1 MESADDIRFI
11 INTPTCETDDSQ
23 VLVPTRAHD
32 NTSLTKEN
40 IRGLL
45 TKIAGLQAAERVLS
59 DSLQKVT
66 EEEVEVMELQLTEK
80 ERLLLHSC
88 SDYFFP
94 DAWLAVG
101 QNMQHSK
108 NTENLLLPVY
118 TTADERFWLFRS
130 NDKPSRIAKCVFS
143 TKIRGQWLDLQS
155 NGTYSFVQ
163 NDVITGKSLVRSA
176 HGPLY
181 FIIEHCDN
189 FVLPDALRS
198 VILKLLDEADFPA

>member
-23 VLVPTRAHD
+23 VLVPTHG
-32 NTSLTKEN
+32 NTSLTTEN
-40 IRGLL
+40 VRGLL
-45 TKIAGLQAAERVLS
+45 TKIAGLEAAERVLS

-66 EEEVEVMELQLTEK
+66 EEEVEVMELQLTEE

-88 SDYFFP
+88 C
-94 DAWLAVG
+94 

-163 NDVITGKSLVRSA
+163 NDVITGESLVRSA

-198 VILKLLDEADFPA
+198 VVLKLLNEADLPA

>member
-11 INTPTCETDDSQ
+11 INIPTCETDDSQ
-23 VLVPTRAHD
+23 VLVPTHD
-32 NTSLTKEN
+32 NTSLTTKN
-40 IRGLL
+40 VRGLL
-45 TKIAGLQAAERVLS
+45 TKIAGLEAAERVLS

-66 EEEVEVMELQLTEK
+66 EEEVEVMELQLTEE

-88 SDYFFP
+88 SDYFYP

-118 TTADERFWLFRS
+118 TTADERFWLFCS

-143 TKIRGQWLDLQS
+143 TKIRGQWLVVLL
-155 NGTYSFVQ
+155 GHYSEIFYPIYHKVHY
-163 NDVITGKSLVRSA
+163 IFRSL
-176 HGPLY
+176 
-181 FIIEHCDN
+181 
-189 FVLPDALRS
+189 
-198 VILKLLDEADFPA
+198 